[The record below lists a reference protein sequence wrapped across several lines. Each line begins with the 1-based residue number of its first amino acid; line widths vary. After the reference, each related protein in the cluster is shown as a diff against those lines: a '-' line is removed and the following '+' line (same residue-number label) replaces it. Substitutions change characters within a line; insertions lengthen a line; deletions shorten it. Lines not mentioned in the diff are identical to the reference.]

1 MSSQAITIG
10 ISVLSAI
17 GIDVLGYQQA
27 RRKWIDG
34 GKIGAKPEFD
44 VPLLM
49 ARAFIG
55 LLAGLGITVA
65 A

>member
-1 MSSQAITIG
+1 MPSYVAPIL

-27 RRKWIDG
+27 RKKWIEG
-34 GKIGAKPEFD
+34 GKIGPAPEFD

-55 LLAGLGITVA
+55 LLAGVGITVTA
-65 A
+65 